1 MTTERQPLRIED
13 RRSKIADRRR
23 SSILYLLSSILGSLS
38 TISIIAVAL
47 LILTACGLASDDAN
61 TPADQSG
68 GSRIGAENVAQ
79 NFFDDLRNALKD
91 PKLADDTVRSRW
103 AAQLAS
109 YFAPNERDDQQ
120 AALNTALSTL
130 ASGLGRLGPDQTL
143 TIELRITAVQKIS
156 DDSSR
161 ALVRPVNGTANASIY
176 LLIAHV
182 NDRGVQ
188 IPDFEQE
195 VGFDKIIG
203 RADGAIPTIKI
214 GDRWYL
220 TEG

>member
-1 MTTERQPLRIED
+1 M
-13 RRSKIADRRR
+13 IA
-23 SSILYLLSSILGSLS
+23 
-38 TISIIAVAL
+38 AAL
-47 LILTACGLASDDAN
+47 LVLTACGVASDDLNA
-61 TPADQSG
+61 PVDQSG

-79 NFFDDLRNALKD
+79 NFFEDLRSALKD
-91 PKLADDTVRSRW
+91 PKLSDDAARSRW
-103 AAQLAS
+103 AEQLAG
-109 YFAPNERDDQQ
+109 YFAPNERDDQRV
-120 AALNTALSTL
+120 ALNTALATL
-130 ASGLGRLGPDQTL
+130 VSGLERIGPDQTM
-143 TIELRITAVQKIS
+143 TIELRMTAVQKLS
-156 DDSSR
+156 GDGDH

-188 IPDFEQE
+188 IPDWEQE